1 MINELERKFTSK
13 SRILMFA
20 QRDIY
25 KKVHYRCYLEE
36 FENLICQMDSVK
48 LLLPKPSNWFK
59 YGTRIAQRLAVDYA
73 ISINPGIPKEKI
85 NEDYE
90 LFFAFCQFPRDLL
103 HIESLG
109 GWKDRCKTSVCWLSE
124 LWVAQFHKYRYYLKK
139 ILSKFDYVILHWS
152 GSVKPLN
159 DFIRVKTIFLPL
171 GIDAIL
177 FCPYPERPQRFID
190 VYSIGRRSEKAHRT
204 LIKMFE
210 EKEILYLYDSIIG
223 QDIVDTNQHRLL
235 FANLAKRSKYFI
247 VNPGKIDV
255 FEETKGQSEIGNRY
269 FEGAAAGTIMIGE
282 IPQNEEFKK
291 IFYWPDAVIHLPFVS
306 NNVREIL
313 RNYDSQPQRLEE
325 IRRKNVL
332 ESLLRHDWAYRW
344 ETILNIAGLEPLPGL
359 LERKKQLENLAK
371 LVGNEEK
378 NNGAI

>member
-1 MINELERKFTSK
+1 MNIQPDNTSMK
-13 SRILMFA
+13 KPRILIYA

-25 KKVHYRCYLEE
+25 KKVHYRCYLAE
-36 FENLICQMDSVK
+36 FEDLICKMDSVN
-48 LLLPKPSNWFK
+48 LLLPKPNKWFQ
-59 YGTRIAQRLAVDYA
+59 YGTRIAQRLAGDYA
-73 ISINPGIPKEKI
+73 IAFNPGIPREKI

-103 HIESLG
+103 HIESIE

-124 LWVAQFHKYRYYLKK
+124 IWVSQFHKCRYYLKK

-159 DFIRVKTIFLPL
+159 DFIGDRAIFLPL
-171 GIDAIL
+171 GIDAVL
-177 FCPYPERPQRFID
+177 FCPYPEPPHRFID
-190 VYSIGRRSEKAHRT
+190 IYSIGRRSEGSHRA

-210 EKEILYLYDSIIG
+210 EKEIFYLYDSIIG

-282 IPQNEEFKK
+282 IPQNEEFNK
-291 IFYWPDAVIHLPFVS
+291 IFYWPDAVIHLPFDS
-306 NNVREIL
+306 NNIREIIL
-313 RNYDSQPQRLEE
+313 EYNSQPRRLEA
-325 IRRKNVL
+325 IRRKNVI
-332 ESLLRHDWAYRW
+332 ESLMRHDWAYRW
-344 ETILNIAGLEPLPGL
+344 ESILNLAGLDPLPGL
-359 LERKKQLENLAK
+359 LERKKQLENLANIIGK
-371 LVGNEEK
+371 EE
-378 NNGAI
+378 NCL